1 MVDIHFFDSLIYLSL
16 IITFAL
22 ILLLVYYFK
31 QRISALEQRSDS
43 LFDII
48 NSLVKQMQLMQAG
61 PQYLGE
67 KSTPEN
73 TSIRAY
79 DTVVSTPQ
87 YVQKYSAPPVSEN
100 NYFTENIYLEKVE
113 DTDSL
118 GDSTD
123 GESESS
129 DNESSESD
137 EESETE
143 SDYHLESESEEES
156 ISKMETTKIIH
167 VDLPETTLECIPSSS
182 ADEIESLGDDEIQ
195 IPEDIILDE
204 TEIPIVVNKLELDA
218 SEPGVEDNSSS
229 ENNGTTIEHY
239 KKWGL
244 PALRTLV
251 ISKGL
256 VSDAS
261 KMKKNEILKLLSEE
275 QP

>member
-1 MVDIHFFDSLIYLSL
+1 MVDNKFFDSLIFFSL

-48 NSLVKQMQLMQAG
+48 NTLVKQMQIMQAA

-79 DTVVSTPQ
+79 DNTSQYIPPQVVS
-87 YVQKYSAPPVSEN
+87 APAS
-100 NYFTENIYLEKVE
+100 ENIYLEKVDHDSLDE
-113 DTDSL
+113 TDS
-118 GDSTD
+118 DESD
-123 GESESS
+123 EPESEDESES
-129 DNESSESD
+129 
-137 EESETE
+137 E
-143 SDYHLESESEEES
+143 SDYHLESESQDDEDLPEL
-156 ISKMETTKIIH
+156 ETTKIIH
-167 VDLPETTLECIPSSS
+167 VDLPETTLESIPSCST
-182 ADEIESLGDDEIQ
+182 DDIESLGDDEIQ
-195 IPEDIILDE
+195 IPEDIILDA
-204 TEIPIVVNKLELDA
+204 TEIPIVVNKI
-218 SEPGVEDNSSS
+218 EDESSPLKEGS
-229 ENNGTTIEHY
+229 DEDKDSNVEHY

-261 KMKKNEILKLLSEE
+261 KLKKNEIMKLLCDE

>member
-1 MVDIHFFDSLIYLSL
+1 MVDNKFFDSLIFFSL

-48 NSLVKQMQLMQAG
+48 NTLVKQMQLMQAA

-79 DTVVSTPQ
+79 ENTTSYLPQ
-87 YVQKYSAPPVSEN
+87 HLVCSPVSEN
-100 NYFTENIYLEKVE
+100 IYLTENIYLEKTE
-113 DTDSL
+113 DESL
-118 GDSTD
+118 DETESDEDDGDTND
-123 GESESS
+123 
-129 DNESSESD
+129 SESD
-137 EESETE
+137 SE
-143 SDYHLESESEEES
+143 SDYHLESESEQDEPLP
-156 ISKMETTKIIH
+156 KVETTKIIH
-167 VDLPETTLECIPSSS
+167 VDLPETTLESIPSSS
-182 ADEIESLGDDEIQ
+182 MDEIESLGDDEIQ
-195 IPEDIILDE
+195 IPEDIILDT
-204 TEIPIVVNKLELDA
+204 TEIPIVVNKM
-218 SEPGVEDNSSS
+218 EDESSPLKDPSDEDKESSS
-229 ENNGTTIEHY
+229 DHY

-261 KMKKNEILKLLSEE
+261 KLKKNEILKLLSEE

>member
-1 MVDIHFFDSLIYLSL
+1 MVDTKFFDSLIFFSL

-48 NSLVKQMQLMQAG
+48 NTLVKQMQLMQAA

-79 DTVVSTPQ
+79 DNTPQ
-87 YVQKYSAPPVSEN
+87 YIPQPAVSAPV
-100 NYFTENIYLEKVE
+100 TENIYLEKVDDDSLDE
-113 DTDSL
+113 TDSEE
-118 GDSTD
+118 DDEETD
-123 GESESS
+123 GSDSESES
-129 DNESSESD
+129 ES
-137 EESETE
+137 E
-143 SDYHLESESEEES
+143 SDYHLESESEDDKVLPEV
-156 ISKMETTKIIH
+156 ETTKIIH
-167 VDLPETTLECIPSSS
+167 VDLPETTLDSIPSSS

-195 IPEDIILDE
+195 IPEDIILDT
-204 TEIPIVVNKLELDA
+204 TEIPIVVNKIDD
-218 SEPGVEDNSSS
+218 EPVSVKDQSDEDKDSNVD
-229 ENNGTTIEHY
+229 HY

-261 KMKKNEILKLLSEE
+261 KLKKNEILKLLSEE

>member
-1 MVDIHFFDSLIYLSL
+1 MVDNKFFDSLIFFSL

-48 NSLVKQMQLMQAG
+48 NTLVKQMQIMQAA

-79 DTVVSTPQ
+79 DNTSQYIPPQVVSSPA
-87 YVQKYSAPPVSEN
+87 S
-100 NYFTENIYLEKVE
+100 ENIYLEKVDDDSLDE
-113 DTDSL
+113 TDS
-118 GDSTD
+118 DESD
-123 GESESS
+123 EPESEDESES
-129 DNESSESD
+129 
-137 EESETE
+137 E
-143 SDYHLESESEEES
+143 SDYHLESESQDDEDLPEL
-156 ISKMETTKIIH
+156 ETTKIIH
-167 VDLPETTLECIPSSS
+167 VDLPETTLESIPSCST
-182 ADEIESLGDDEIQ
+182 DDIESLGDDEIQ
-195 IPEDIILDE
+195 IPEDIILDA
-204 TEIPIVVNKLELDA
+204 TEIPIVVNKI
-218 SEPGVEDNSSS
+218 EDESSPLKEGS
-229 ENNGTTIEHY
+229 DEDKDSNVEHY

-256 VSDAS
+256 LSDAS
-261 KMKKNEILKLLSEE
+261 KLKKNEILKLLSEE
-275 QP
+275 HP

>member
-1 MVDIHFFDSLIYLSL
+1 MVDNKFFDSLIFFSL

-48 NSLVKQMQLMQAG
+48 NSLVKQMQLMQAA
-61 PQYLGE
+61 PQHLGE

-73 TSIRAY
+73 ASIRAY
-79 DTVVSTPQ
+79 DNKPHYMQQYITST
-87 YVQKYSAPPVSEN
+87 PVSEN
-100 NYFTENIYLEKVE
+100 NCLTENNYLTENIYLEKADDE
-113 DTDSL
+113 SLDDSSEEETDS
-118 GDSTD
+118 
-123 GESESS
+123 ES
-129 DNESSESD
+129 DNE
-137 EESETE
+137 EESV
-143 SDYHLESESEEES
+143 SDYNLESESDDEPLPEL
-156 ISKMETTKIIH
+156 ETTKIIH
-167 VDLPETTLECIPSSS
+167 VDLPETTLESIPSSS
-182 ADEIESLGDDEIQ
+182 TDEIESLGDDDIQ
-195 IPEDIILDE
+195 IPEDIILDA

-218 SEPGVEDNSSS
+218 TEMSTEDNGSSDA
-229 ENNGTTIEHY
+229 NGSTIEHY
-239 KKWGL
+239 KKWAL

-261 KMKKNEILKLLSEE
+261 KLKKNEILKLLSEE

>member
-1 MVDIHFFDSLIYLSL
+1 MVDNKFFDSLIFFSL

-31 QRISALEQRSDS
+31 HRISALEQRSDS
-43 LFDII
+43 LFDIM

-79 DTVVSTPQ
+79 DNTPPYIPQ
-87 YVQKYSAPPVSEN
+87 PIVSAPV
-100 NYFTENIYLEKVE
+100 TENIYLEKV
-113 DTDSL
+113 DDDSL
-118 GDSTD
+118 DET
-123 GESESS
+123 ESEE
-129 DNESSESD
+129 DDSESD
-137 EESETE
+137 NPESDSESNSE
-143 SDYHLESESEEES
+143 SDYHLESESEEDKALPEV
-156 ISKMETTKIIH
+156 ETTKIIH
-167 VDLPETTLECIPSSS
+167 VDLPETTLDSIPSSS
-182 ADEIESLGDDEIQ
+182 TDEIESLGDDEIQ
-195 IPEDIILDE
+195 IPEDIILDT
-204 TEIPIVVNKLELDA
+204 TEIPIVVNKLED
-218 SEPGVEDNSSS
+218 ESSS
-229 ENNGTTIEHY
+229 LKDPSDDDKDSNVEHY

-261 KMKKNEILKLLSEE
+261 KLKKNEILKLLSEE

>member
-1 MVDIHFFDSLIYLSL
+1 MVDTKFFDSLIFFSL

-48 NSLVKQMQLMQAG
+48 NTLVKQMQLMQAA

-79 DTVVSTPQ
+79 DNTPQ
-87 YVQKYSAPPVSEN
+87 YIPQSVVSAPV
-100 NYFTENIYLEKVE
+100 TENIYLEKVDDDSLDE
-113 DTDSL
+113 TDSEDDDEESDEP
-118 GDSTD
+118 DS
-123 GESESS
+123 ESES
-129 DNESSESD
+129 ES
-137 EESETE
+137 E
-143 SDYHLESESEEES
+143 SDYHLESEDEALPEV
-156 ISKMETTKIIH
+156 ETTKIIH
-167 VDLPETTLECIPSSS
+167 VDLPETTLDSIPSSS

-195 IPEDIILDE
+195 IPEDIILDT
-204 TEIPIVVNKLELDA
+204 TEIPIVVNKLEDQSSPLKDP
-218 SEPGVEDNSSS
+218 SDEDKDSNVD
-229 ENNGTTIEHY
+229 HY

-261 KMKKNEILKLLSEE
+261 KLKKNEILKLLSEE

>member
-1 MVDIHFFDSLIYLSL
+1 MVDTKFFDSLIFFSL

-48 NSLVKQMQLMQAG
+48 NTLVKQMQLMQAA

-79 DTVVSTPQ
+79 DSTPQ
-87 YVQKYSAPPVSEN
+87 YIPQPAVSAPVS
-100 NYFTENIYLEKVE
+100 ENIYLEKVDDDSLDE
-113 DTDSL
+113 TDSEEDDDEESDEP
-118 GDSTD
+118 DSEN
-123 GESESS
+123 ESES
-129 DNESSESD
+129 
-137 EESETE
+137 E
-143 SDYHLESESEEES
+143 SDYHLESESEDDKVLPEV
-156 ISKMETTKIIH
+156 ETTKIIH
-167 VDLPETTLECIPSSS
+167 VDLPETTLDSIPSSS

-195 IPEDIILDE
+195 IPEDIILDT
-204 TEIPIVVNKLELDA
+204 TEIPIVVNKLEDESSPLKDP
-218 SEPGVEDNSSS
+218 SDEDKDSNVD
-229 ENNGTTIEHY
+229 HY

-261 KMKKNEILKLLSEE
+261 KLKKNEILKLLSEE

>member
-1 MVDIHFFDSLIYLSL
+1 MVDNKFFDSLIFFSL

-79 DTVVSTPQ
+79 DNTPPYIPQSVVS
-87 YVQKYSAPPVSEN
+87 APV
-100 NYFTENIYLEKVE
+100 TENIYLEKV
-113 DTDSL
+113 DDDSL
-118 GDSTD
+118 DET
-123 GESESS
+123 ESEE
-129 DNESSESD
+129 DDSESD
-137 EESETE
+137 NPE
-143 SDYHLESESEEES
+143 SDNPESDSESDSESEEDEPLLEV
-156 ISKMETTKIIH
+156 ETTKIIH
-167 VDLPETTLECIPSSS
+167 VDLPETTLDSIPSSS
-182 ADEIESLGDDEIQ
+182 TDEIESLGDDEIQ
-195 IPEDIILDE
+195 IPEDIILDT
-204 TEIPIVVNKLELDA
+204 TEIPIVVNKLED
-218 SEPGVEDNSSS
+218 ESSS
-229 ENNGTTIEHY
+229 LKDPSDEDKDSNVDHY

-244 PALRTLV
+244 SALRTLV

-261 KMKKNEILKLLSEE
+261 KLKKNEILKLLSEE

>member
-1 MVDIHFFDSLIYLSL
+1 MVDTKFFDSLIFFSL

-48 NSLVKQMQLMQAG
+48 NTLVKQMQLMQAA

-79 DTVVSTPQ
+79 DNTPQ
-87 YVQKYSAPPVSEN
+87 YIPQPVVSAPV
-100 NYFTENIYLEKVE
+100 TENIYLEKVDDDSLDE
-113 DTDSL
+113 TDSEDDDDESDES
-118 GDSTD
+118 DSED
-123 GESESS
+123 ESES
-129 DNESSESD
+129 ES
-137 EESETE
+137 E
-143 SDYHLESESEEES
+143 SDYHLESEDEALPEV
-156 ISKMETTKIIH
+156 ETTKIIH
-167 VDLPETTLECIPSSS
+167 VDLPETTLDSIPSSS

-195 IPEDIILDE
+195 IPEDIILDT
-204 TEIPIVVNKLELDA
+204 TEIPIVVNKLEDESSPLKDP
-218 SEPGVEDNSSS
+218 SDEDKDSNVD
-229 ENNGTTIEHY
+229 HY

-261 KMKKNEILKLLSEE
+261 KLKKNEILKLLSEE